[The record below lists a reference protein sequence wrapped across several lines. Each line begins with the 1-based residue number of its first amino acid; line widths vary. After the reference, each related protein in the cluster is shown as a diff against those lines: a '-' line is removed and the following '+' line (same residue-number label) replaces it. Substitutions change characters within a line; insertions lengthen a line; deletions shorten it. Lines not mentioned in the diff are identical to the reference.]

1 MFAKKIFRILPLF
14 FCMAVAAAPSAD
26 LEKFQPDFK
35 TWDIYLPHMKRIP
48 LSGWWKLKKV
58 SSDRKNNPN
67 DEGTKQKYHLP
78 EFNDS
83 DWGKDLVPNNL
94 HAPFLNPNPSR
105 EEKTWGGIAWFRK
118 EFQAPELKKGERAIL
133 YFNEVLG
140 VFKVWVNGTLVGEQ
154 DFIMPTDYG
163 DYKGPGDPLQYDIT
177 HLLRP
182 GRKNIIAVRLFHT
195 GEPVMWEIWSP
206 YCGILGTVHLDVKP
220 AAWSD
225 RILVTPEANLRDVS
239 FECLLSGSEKP
250 EDTDLWNA
258 EIFEWKS
265 GRRAASFTLGKEYKK
280 DGKRYVAGKT
290 TLTNP
295 KLWSPESPFLYGVKF
310 RNRKGEVTGV
320 QRFGM
325 RTFGVKDGNFVLNG
339 KPIMLRGICQGNEYP
354 RNDHGYSFAMTTNEG
369 NALRTYWK
377 MYKDLN
383 INHVRIHSSQYS
395 STGYDIMDELGF
407 ILTDELNYPT
417 VRLKNTVRADEIDV
431 KGFDGASDKN
441 GKLLPQFIEKITSRI
456 HRKYSHP
463 SVCTF
468 SFGNELRDYTP
479 RATVM
484 LNHLYDLYRR
494 IDRQR
499 RPITS
504 SSGRFWKDG
513 SNAETLCRT
522 EKMDYVD
529 THDYTG
535 SINNMPLA
543 YCQPVAEDFIAL
555 IRKHFPGKSAPIVNG
570 ETVYFV
576 QHYYP
581 GVTDGVWPE
590 ENAPLPDWK
599 KALYVLN
606 DWHTKDPGTAFLAL
620 YWVRNWGMKNYKYHR
635 DLGRGIYTDR
645 ILEIQRKLWPEMDGY
660 EALSGPFFQ
669 MPKSAYP
676 FDRLKFEPN
685 EAYSYLKRVCAPQ
698 VVILD
703 YVAPNRFT
711 GEEVSTNAYLINN
724 SERDVSHV
732 VLEIGFEKDGIPP
745 RKVLTRNIGTLKSNE
760 KRVVPVSFP
769 LPKQK
774 GEYRLVYRFLADGKE
789 LNRRDSGLNLRNRAE
804 IFAPLK
810 TDKKI
815 ALYDA
820 SAVFGGL
827 KPYNSTRVLKAFGL
841 PFTSVTN
848 FKDLRKFDVLIL
860 GNGSVDGK
868 VHDGAEEI
876 RKFVSDGGRLLVFD
890 QTVSG
895 RIPFLPELEY
905 SLAGP
910 GQFSEILQFNHP
922 VLKGMTQKEFFCWN
936 QKDWSVYR
944 TYIRPVSEAAL
955 TVGGDTTQWGSDN
968 FGMVNV
974 HLKLGKGDI
983 FLTQAEV
990 TSTFRMDSGAALLTR
1005 GFLKALLDDA
1015 TRKNASPFR
1024 GYDMKIKGLKS
1035 SSAEFIS
1042 LKDAANMAFADETAK
1057 DGKGGWTDQGS
1068 INDLS
1073 PFPVGSRIFGG
1084 VPFRIL
1090 DPKENAGRS
1099 CVMVSGNKT
1108 LPFQPESR
1116 KIQVG
1121 KQVKRLL
1128 FLHSGAWMDSGA
1140 GQIGEYEV
1148 QYGSGKK
1155 LTIPIV
1161 EGENIT
1167 DWWGPSKKLTRAIC
1181 GWSGMNQS
1189 GVVGVF
1195 LFSWDNPR
1203 PGDPVKHIVLKT
1215 KGDAVVGL
1223 VGLTAEKMEVNQ

>member
-1 MFAKKIFRILPLF
+1 MKTIWIFSLL
-14 FCMAVAAAPSAD
+14 AAALSLSAAEK
-26 LEKFQPDFK
+26 LEQFQPDFK
-35 TWDIYLPHMKRIP
+35 TWDIYQPYLKRMQ

-78 EFNDS
+78 EFKDS
-83 DWGKDLVPNNL
+83 AWGKDLVPNNL
-94 HAPFLNPNPSR
+94 HAPFLNPNPST
-105 EEKTWGGIAWFRK
+105 EEKTWGGVVWFRK
-118 EFQAPELKKGERAIL
+118 EFQAPVLKKDERAIL

-140 VFKVWVNGTLVGEQ
+140 VFKVWINGHLIGEH

-163 DYKGPGDPLQYDIT
+163 DYKGPDEPYSYDVT
-177 HLLRP
+177 KYLRP

-195 GEPVMWEIWSP
+195 GEPVMWKVWAP
-206 YCGILGTVHLDVKP
+206 YCGILGTVYLDVKP

-225 RILVTPEANLRDVS
+225 RILVTPENNLRDVS
-239 FECLLSGSEKP
+239 VECLLSGSEKP
-250 EDTDLWNA
+250 EDTDSWNA

-265 GRRAASFTLGKEYKK
+265 GRRAASFTLGKAYRK
-280 DGKRYVAGKT
+280 DGKRYVAGKGSV
-290 TLTNP
+290 NNA
-295 KLWSPESPFLYGVKF
+295 KLWSPESPFLYGAKI
-310 RNRKGEVTGV
+310 RNRKGELAGI

-354 RNDHGYSFAMTTNEG
+354 RNNHGYSFAMTTNEG
-369 NALRTYWK
+369 NALRTYWQT
-377 MYKDLN
+377 YKDMN

-417 VRLKNTVRADEIDV
+417 VRLKNAVRADEIDV
-431 KGFDGASDKN
+431 KGFDGASDKE
-441 GKLLPQFIEKITSRI
+441 GRLLPQFVEKITRRI
-456 HRKYSHP
+456 QRKYSHP

-479 RATVM
+479 RATAM
-484 LNHLYDLYRR
+484 LNNLYDLYRR
-494 IDRQR
+494 IDRQK

-513 SNAETLCRT
+513 SNAEILCRT

-555 IRKHFPGKSAPIVNG
+555 IRKHFPGKAAPIVNG
-570 ETVYFV
+570 ETVYFA
-576 QHYYP
+576 QHYYAWI
-581 GVTDGVWPE
+581 TDGIWPQ
-590 ENAPLPDWK
+590 ENASSPDWE
-599 KALYVLN
+599 KALYALN
-606 DWHTKDPGTAFLAL
+606 DWHTKDPGNAFLAL
-620 YWVRNWGMKNYKYHR
+620 YWIRNWGMKNYKYHR
-635 DLGRGIYTDR
+635 NLGRGIYTDR

-660 EALSGPFFQ
+660 EALSEPFFQ

-685 EAYSYLKRVCAPQ
+685 EAYPYLKRVCAPQ
-698 VVILD
+698 IVILD

-711 GEEVSTNAYLINN
+711 GETVSTNAYLINN
-724 SERDVSHV
+724 SERDVKNV
-732 VLEIGFEKDGIPP
+732 MLEIGFEKNGASVG
-745 RKVLTRNIGTLKSNE
+745 KVLTKSLGTLKSNE
-760 KRVVPVSFP
+760 KQIVPVSLT
-769 LPKQK
+769 LPQQG

-820 SAVFGGL
+820 SAIFGGL
-827 KPYNSTRVLKAFGL
+827 KPYNSTKVLKAFGV
-841 PFTSVTN
+841 PFTPVKTFAN
-848 FKDLRKFDVLIL
+848 LEKYDVLII
-860 GNGSVDGK
+860 GNGSMDGK
-868 VHDGAEEI
+868 VNNAADEI
-876 RKFVSDGGRLLVFD
+876 RNFVENGGRLLVFD

-910 GQFSEILQFNHP
+910 GQFSEILQFDHP

-936 QKDWSVYR
+936 QKDWSIYR

-955 TVGGDTTQWGSDN
+955 TVGGDTTQWGADN
-968 FGMVNV
+968 FGMVNA
-974 HLKLGKGDI
+974 HLKLGKGDV
-983 FLTQAEV
+983 FLTQSEV
-990 TSTFRMDSGAALLTR
+990 TSTFRKDSAAALLTR
-1005 GFLKALLDDA
+1005 RLLASIVNDA

-1024 GYDMKIKGLKS
+1024 GYEIKVKGLKD
-1035 SSAEFIS
+1035 SAAAFIS
-1042 LKDAANMAFADETAK
+1042 LKDAANMAFADDVAK
-1057 DGKGGWTDQGS
+1057 DGKGGWTDQGPL
-1068 INDLS
+1068 NDLS
-1073 PFPVGSRIFGG
+1073 PLPVGRQNFGG
-1084 VPFRIL
+1084 VPFRII
-1090 DPKENAGRS
+1090 DPKENGGRS
-1099 CVMVSGNKT
+1099 CVVVSGNKS
-1108 LPFQPESR
+1108 LPFRPQSR
-1116 KIQVG
+1116 EIRVG
-1121 KQVKRLL
+1121 MPVKRLL

-1140 GQIGEYEV
+1140 GKVGEYEV
-1148 QYGSGKK
+1148 QYASGKK
-1155 LTIPIV
+1155 VMIPIV
-1161 EGENIT
+1161 EGDNIT
-1167 DWWGPSKKLTRAIC
+1167 DWWGPSKKLNHAVC
-1181 GWSGMNQS
+1181 GWTGTNKS
-1189 GVVGVF
+1189 GVVGAF
-1195 LFSWDNPR
+1195 LCSWNNPH
-1203 PGDPVKHIVLKT
+1203 PGDPVETIVLKT

-1223 VGLTAEKMEVNQ
+1223 IGLTAEKMEVNR